1 MEREWKTYMHVQ
13 NQGRRTK
20 QKKTTREHKN
30 ANSKIKPSLYKERED
45 NRKGKSKQLVVQIQW
60 EEEKKSHGGVN
71 RGVITAG
78 RVRPVKKS
86 HDVANDNHQ
95 PVTHKKN

>member
-1 MEREWKTYMHVQ
+1 M
-13 NQGRRTK
+13 GRR
-20 QKKTTREHKN
+20 
-30 ANSKIKPSLYKERED
+30 
-45 NRKGKSKQLVVQIQW
+45 
-60 EEEKKSHGGVN
+60 EKVNGGVN

-86 HDVANDNHQ
+86 HGAANDNHQ